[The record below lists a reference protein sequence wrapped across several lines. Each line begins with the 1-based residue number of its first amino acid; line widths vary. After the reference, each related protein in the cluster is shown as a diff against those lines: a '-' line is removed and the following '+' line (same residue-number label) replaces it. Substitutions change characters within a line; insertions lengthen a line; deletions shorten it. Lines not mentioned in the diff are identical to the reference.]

1 MYQSYLA
8 EGDTNI
14 HLIRD
19 NSIQYVYTI
28 QCNKIQ
34 DNAIHTTVPIHY

>member
-19 NSIQYVYTI
+19 NSIQYVYTL
-28 QCNKIQ
+28 QYNKIQ
-34 DNAIHTTVPIHY
+34 DNTIHTTVPLHY

>member
-1 MYQSYLA
+1 MYQSYLV

-28 QCNKIQ
+28 HWKKIE
-34 DNAIHTTVPIHY
+34 DNAIDTTVP